1 MKQFSKKFG
10 TADNAVINE
19 NNLSEMV
26 FKENPRQPNTWD
38 CGVYLCKFIQ
48 FLCVDEYYN
57 LNEANYQITGQE
69 VRDFRV
75 K

>member
-1 MKQFSKKFG
+1 
-10 TADNAVINE
+10 
-19 NNLSEMV
+19 MV

-57 LNEANYQITGQE
+57 LNEANYRITEQE
-69 VRDFRV
+69 IKEFRA